1 MPSLTIRN
9 LSNGLMDRLRQAAQG
24 EKRSVNAQALHWL
37 DSGARR
43 WVSPAER
50 AKLLGEIRSLRD
62 RVYARHG
69 AGSDSAVLTRRARAQ
84 RSKSQ

>member
-9 LSNGLMDRLRQAAQG
+9 LSENLMDRLRGAARE

-37 DSGARR
+37 DSGAQR

-50 AKLLGEIRSLRD
+50 AELLNEIRSLRD
-62 RVYARHG
+62 RVHDRHG
-69 AGSDSAVLTRRARAQ
+69 IGTDSSVLTRRARAQ
-84 RSKSQ
+84 RSQSR

>member
-9 LSNGLMDRLRQAAQG
+9 ISEDLMARLREASKG

-43 WVSPAER
+43 WVGPEER
-50 AKLLGEIRSLRD
+50 AKLLTEIHSLRD

-69 AGSDSAVLTRRARAQ
+69 VGSDSAVLTRRARMQ

>member
-1 MPSLTIRN
+1 MPSLTVRN
-9 LSNGLMDRLRQAAQG
+9 LPEDLMDRLRQAAQG

-37 DSGARR
+37 DSEARR
-43 WVSPAER
+43 WVGPEER
-50 AKLLGEIRSLRD
+50 AKLLTEIDSLRD

-69 AGSDSAVLTRRARAQ
+69 MGTDSAVLTRRARTQ

>member
-9 LSNGLMDRLRQAAQG
+9 LSENLMDRLRQAAQG

-43 WVSPAER
+43 WVSPGER
-50 AKLLGEIRSLRD
+50 AKLLTEIRSLRD

-69 AGSDSAVLTRRARAQ
+69 MGTDSSVLTRRARAQ
-84 RSKSQ
+84 RYKSR

>member
-9 LSNGLMDRLRQAAQG
+9 ISEDLMDRLREAARG
-24 EKRSVNAQALHWL
+24 KRRSVNAQALNSL

-43 WVSPAER
+43 RAGPEER
-50 AKLLGEIRSLRD
+50 AKLLTEIDSLRD

-69 AGSDSAVLTRRARAQ
+69 MGTDSAVLTRRARAQ
-84 RSKSQ
+84 RSKSR

>member
-9 LSNGLMDRLRQAAQG
+9 LSEDLMDRLRQAAQG
-24 EKRSVNAQALHWL
+24 KKRSVNAQVLHWL

-50 AKLLGEIRSLRD
+50 AKLLTEIRTLRD
-62 RVYARHG
+62 RVYAHHG
-69 AGSDSAVLTRRARAQ
+69 MGTDSSVLTRRTRAQ
-84 RSKSQ
+84 RSKSR